1 MTSSKDK
8 NTNKRRF
15 TAMVDEDLYQSV
27 VYWSKKKE
35 ISINDFLREAL
46 NLLIAHQN
54 KDYDLPS
61 LEIQRLNQLIDN
73 MHVLSENVNSLEKI
87 TVSGFDSLLSLTR
100 GDNYLL
106 DEEDGELRIDVTEDN
121 IGDDI

>member
-1 MTSSKDK
+1 
-8 NTNKRRF
+8 
-15 TAMVDEDLYQSV
+15 MVDEDLYQSV